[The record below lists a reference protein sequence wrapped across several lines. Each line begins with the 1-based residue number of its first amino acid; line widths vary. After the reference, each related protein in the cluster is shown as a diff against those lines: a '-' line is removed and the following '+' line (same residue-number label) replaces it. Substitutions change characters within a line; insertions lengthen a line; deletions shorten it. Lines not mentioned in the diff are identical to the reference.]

1 MHFLLQTLGIA
12 GNAARWLDFPPSVIN
27 DPERRVPAR
36 MFRSGARLGLHQGL
50 LLGWNWGAALE
61 LLFPGGWQIL
71 CGNSEICKV
80 IFMFVFV
87 I

>member
-1 MHFLLQTLGIA
+1 MHFPLQTLGIA

-27 DPERRVPAR
+27 DPERRVPAAGVSLR
-36 MFRSGARLGLHQGL
+36 RSAGVTPGAVSGVELGSSS
-50 LLGWNWGAALE
+50 
-61 LLFPGGWQIL
+61 GGWQIL

-80 IFMFVFV
+80 ISVFVFV